1 MNNYYQRKAS
11 NYPQR
16 RPAPA
21 QRDGFWATCP
31 QCSHK
36 FATPKAWVF
45 KYLERIGYAVSGSEQ
60 DEHAGDEYGS

>member
-1 MNNYYQRKAS
+1 MTNYYPKRPPS
-11 NYPQR
+11 YPQR
-16 RPAPA
+16 KPTTMR
-21 QRDGFWATCP
+21 RDGFWATCP

-60 DEHAGDEYGS
+60 EQDRDEYGS